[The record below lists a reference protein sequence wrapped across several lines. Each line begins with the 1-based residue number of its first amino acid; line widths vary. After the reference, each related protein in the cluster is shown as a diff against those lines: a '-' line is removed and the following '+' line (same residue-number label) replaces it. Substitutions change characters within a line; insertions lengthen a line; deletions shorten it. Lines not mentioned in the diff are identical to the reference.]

1 MKLFISGKGGEL
13 CIGKLSEDQED
24 FVFSNA
30 EDEEIEFDEFWEGN
44 EIMNGAWFDFDDILH
59 SNSVYM
65 DDDLSIKNETGQEF
79 FAKGKFEI
87 DIQDNDRFEMLDQ
100 NKKVILGWN
109 KVSSSFNRVLFDKGF
124 FTFKINDFSET
135 TLKHFAGDDPEK
147 WCTCLVGT
155 ESIEYGDFWEFEVPD
170 DFDEEKLILITSKFY
185 VQDDESINFVSTVV
199 YDGKIIEK
207 YCNGDTHIEKI
218 NHFVIE
224 CNYPDEG
231 DGNMSFDYAL
241 EFSK

>member
-65 DDDLSIKNETGQEF
+65 DDDLSIKNETGHEF

-124 FTFKINDFSET
+124 FTFKIDDFSEAII
-135 TLKHFAGDDPEK
+135 KHFIGDEPER
-147 WCTCLVGT
+147 CSCLIGT

-170 DFDEEKLILITSKFY
+170 DFDEEKLILITSKFH
-185 VQDDESINFVSTVV
+185 VQDEESINFLSTVI

-207 YCNGDTHIEKI
+207 YCKGDTNIKNI
-218 NHFVIE
+218 NHFVME
-224 CNYPDEG
+224 CNYPE
-231 DGNMSFDYAL
+231 DGKGKMSFDYAL